1 MVVCVHTP
9 LPEVVELMR
18 PSSTEVNTGNMNL
31 TPPGQTSLN
40 SLAEVIP
47 GLQVAFDS
55 PWLIRWCTHCANR
68 RDNSLVVRLEAMQ
81 FLASFLKSYVFLA
94 RYVCAGVTSCDPALA
109 LPLSLG
115 FLSGFVKANRNLGT
129 SVGKPLI
136 C

>member
-1 MVVCVHTP
+1 MCVHTP

-31 TPPGQTSLN
+31 TTAGQTSLN

-94 RYVCAGVTSCDPALA
+94 RYVCAGVTSCNPALA
-109 LPLSLG
+109 LPISLG
-115 FLSGFVKANRNLGT
+115 FVSDIVKANRNLGT

>member
-18 PSSTEVNTGNMNL
+18 PPSIEVNTGNMNL

-94 RYVCAGVTSCDPALA
+94 RYVCAGVTSCNPALA
-109 LPLSLG
+109 LPVSLG
-115 FLSGFVKANRNLGT
+115 FVSDIVKANHNLGT

>member
-31 TPPGQTSLN
+31 TPPGQTSSN
-40 SLAEVIP
+40 SVAEVIP
-47 GLQVAFDS
+47 GLQMAFDS
-55 PWLIRWCTHCANR
+55 PWLIHWCTHCANR

-94 RYVCAGVTSCDPALA
+94 RYVCAGVTFCNPALA
-109 LPLSLG
+109 L
-115 FLSGFVKANRNLGT
+115 R
-129 SVGKPLI
+129 SVEFGKSWFCEQNCQGQPQPR
-136 C
+136 

>member
-1 MVVCVHTP
+1 MCVHTP

-18 PSSTEVNTGNMNL
+18 PSSTEVSTGNMNL
-31 TPPGQTSLN
+31 TPPGQTSSN
-40 SLAEVIP
+40 SVAEVIP

-94 RYVCAGVTSCDPALA
+94 RYVCVGVTSYNPALA
-109 LPLSLG
+109 LSLSLG
-115 FLSGFVKANRNLGT
+115 FVSEFVKANHNLGT

>member
-1 MVVCVHTP
+1 MCVHTP

-18 PSSTEVNTGNMNL
+18 PSSTEVSTGNMNL
-31 TPPGQTSLN
+31 TPPGQTSSN
-40 SLAEVIP
+40 SVAEVIP

-55 PWLIRWCTHCANR
+55 PWLIHWCTHCANR

-94 RYVCAGVTSCDPALA
+94 RYVCVGVTSYIPALA
-109 LPLSLG
+109 LSLSLG
-115 FLSGFVKANRNLGT
+115 FVSEFVKANRNLGN
-129 SVGKPLI
+129 SFARPLI

>member
-18 PSSTEVNTGNMNL
+18 PEVSTGNMNL
-31 TPPGQTSLN
+31 TPPGQTSSN
-40 SLAEVIP
+40 SVAEVIP

-55 PWLIRWCTHCANR
+55 PWLIHWCTHCANR

-94 RYVCAGVTSCDPALA
+94 RYVCAGVTSCNPQIAL
-109 LPLSLG
+109 
-115 FLSGFVKANRNLGT
+115 R
-129 SVGKPLI
+129 SVEFGKSASKSWFCEQNYQGQPQPR
-136 C
+136 

>member
-9 LPEVVELMR
+9 LPEVVELMSP
-18 PSSTEVNTGNMNL
+18 PSIEVNTGNMNL
-31 TPPGQTSLN
+31 TPPGQTGSN
-40 SLAEVIP
+40 SVAEVIP

-55 PWLIRWCTHCANR
+55 PWLIHWCTHCANR

-94 RYVCAGVTSCDPALA
+94 RYVCAGVTSCNPALA
-109 LPLSLG
+109 LPISLG
-115 FLSGFVKANRNLGT
+115 FVSDIVKANRNLGT